1 MKKLVLLFLF
11 TSTIIHSQTK
21 NQSFGISFSG
31 FVKTDIFYDS
41 RQSVTIREGH
51 FLLYPQ
57 NENLDINTNDI
68 NDKSSFNIL
77 SIQSRVNAKIT
88 GPEVVAAKPSA
99 VLEGEF
105 FGTSDADI
113 NGFRLRH
120 AFVKLDWEKTSLLV
134 GQTWHPMFI
143 VEMFPGVVSFNTG
156 APFQPF
162 SRNPQVRFTHSI
174 KKIKFIAVAASQRD
188 FTSNGPE
195 GFSSVY
201 LRNSVVPNLNAQLQY
216 TGDNIFGGAGIDYKL
231 ITPKISTT
239 KKVKTDESLSSLSFT
254 GYAKL
259 NIDPVTIKLQGVYG
273 SNMAD
278 HLMLGGYAVKSADTL
293 SGIEEYTAL
302 NCLSVWGEISVGKD
316 IEYAVF
322 AGYTKNLGA
331 NDNINGPYYGR
342 GINIEKVFR
351 ISPRVQFNFGSLRI
365 STEIEYTSA
374 GYGTPNNLNKGK
386 IENSKDF
393 TNLRILGAIYYFF

>member
-1 MKKLVLLFLF
+1 MKKALLLFCLI
-11 TSTIIHSQTK
+11 SSSLIAQTEK
-21 NQSFGISFSG
+21 QAFGISFSG
-31 FVKTDIFYDS
+31 FVKTDLFYDS

-57 NENLDINTNDI
+57 NENLDINSNDI

-77 SIQSRVNAKIT
+77 SIQSRINGKIT
-88 GPEVVAAKPSA
+88 GPEVMGAKPSA

-162 SRNPQVRFTHSI
+162 SRNPQVRFTHSMD
-174 KKIKFIAVAASQRD
+174 KIKFIATAASQRD
-188 FTSNGPE
+188 FASNGPE

-216 TGDNIFGGAGIDYKL
+216 IGENIFSGVGIDYKT
-231 ITPKISTT
+231 ITPRISTA
-239 KKVKTDESLSSLSFT
+239 KKVKTKESLSSISFT
-254 GYAKL
+254 GFAKL
-259 NIDPVTIKLQGVYG
+259 SINPITFKLQGVYG
-273 SNMAD
+273 SNLAD
-278 HLMLGGYAVKSADTL
+278 HLMLGGYAISFSDTI
-293 SGIEEYTAL
+293 SGIEKYTGIK
-302 NCLSVWGEISVGKD
+302 CFSVWGEISVGKD

-322 AGYTKNLGA
+322 AGYTKNLSA
-331 NDNINGPYYGR
+331 EDNIAGSYYGR
-342 GINIEKVFR
+342 GTNIGNVFR
-351 ISPRVQFNFGSLRI
+351 VSPRVQFTIDKLRI
-365 STEIEYTSA
+365 STEFEYTTSA
-374 GYGTPNNLNKGK
+374 YGTLNNLNKGEV
-386 IENSKDF
+386 ENVKDF
-393 TNLRILGAIYYFF
+393 SNVRIIGAVYYFF

>member
-11 TSTIIHSQTK
+11 TSTIIFSQTEK
-21 NQSFGISFSG
+21 QSFGISFSG
-31 FVKTDIFYDS
+31 FVKTDLFYDS

-88 GPEVVAAKPSA
+88 GPQVIGSKPSA

-201 LRNSVVPNLNAQLQY
+201 LRYSVVPNLNAQLQY
-216 TGDNIFGGAGIDYKL
+216 LGDNIFGGAGIDYKI
-231 ITPKISTT
+231 ITPRISTT
-239 KKVKTDESLSSLSFT
+239 KKVKTDESISSLSFT
-254 GYAKL
+254 GFAKL
-259 NIDPVTIKLQGVYG
+259 NIDPVTFKLQGVYG
-273 SNMAD
+273 SNLAD

-322 AGYTKNLGA
+322 AGYTKILGA

-342 GINIEKVFR
+342 GTNVENVFR

-365 STEIEYTSA
+365 STEFEYTSA

-386 IENSKDF
+386 IENLKNF
-393 TNLRILGAIYYFF
+393 TNMRILGAIYYFF

>member
-1 MKKLVLLFLF
+1 MKKALLLFCLI
-11 TSTIIHSQTK
+11 SSSLVAQTEK
-21 NQSFGISFSG
+21 QAFGILFSG
-31 FVKTDIFYDS
+31 FVKTDLFYDS

-57 NENLDINTNDI
+57 NEHLDINLNDI

-88 GPEVVAAKPSA
+88 SPEVMGAKPSA

-162 SRNPQVRFTHSI
+162 SRNPQIRFTHSMD
-174 KKIKFIAVAASQRD
+174 KIKFIAAVASQRD
-188 FTSNGPE
+188 FASNGPE

-216 TGDNIFGGAGIDYKL
+216 IGENIFSGVGIDYKT
-231 ITPKISTT
+231 ITPRISTA
-239 KKVKTDESLSSLSFT
+239 KKVKTNESLSSLSFT
-254 GYAKL
+254 GFAKL
-259 NIDPVTIKLQGVYG
+259 SLNPVTFKLQGVYG
-273 SNMAD
+273 SNLAD
-278 HLMLGGYAVKSADTL
+278 HLMLGGYAISVTDTI
-293 SGIEEYTAL
+293 SGIEKYTGIK
-302 NCLSVWGEISVGKD
+302 CFSVWGEISVGKD
-316 IEYAVF
+316 IEYAIF

-331 NDNINGPYYGR
+331 EDNIAGSYYGR
-342 GINIEKVFR
+342 GTNIGNVFR
-351 ISPRVQFNFGSLRI
+351 VSPRVQFTFDKLRI
-365 STEIEYTSA
+365 STEFEYTSSA
-374 GYGTPNNLNKGK
+374 YGTPNNLNKGK
-386 IENSKDF
+386 VENVKDF
-393 TNLRILGAIYYFF
+393 SNLRIIGAVYYFF